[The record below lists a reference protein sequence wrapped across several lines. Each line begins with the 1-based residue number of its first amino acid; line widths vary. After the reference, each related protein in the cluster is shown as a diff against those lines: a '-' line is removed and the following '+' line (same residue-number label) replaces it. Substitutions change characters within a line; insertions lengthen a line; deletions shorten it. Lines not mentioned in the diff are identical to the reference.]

1 MTQLTTIPA
10 PDSVDLQTAAALVN
24 MGDTIRASWKFSLDA
39 VRSNIAHC
47 SAEAKDLLVW
57 AFTWCIDPA
66 HPLHFKEFSERV
78 GYSDNKFY
86 KIYHGKDRHPTT
98 GELMDLS
105 AGMVDALKKFRRIEL
120 QRAKLGRARFVMTPT
135 AKKIFQA
142 CDLARESQTPVMLYG
157 ASQLGKT
164 EALKQ
169 YCIENNHGR
178 SVMVE
183 LEAVSGLAGVLKAMA
198 TVMGISPNATTPDLI
213 ARIKKGLT
221 PDMLVVFDELHL
233 LANCYRKGSFFATME
248 QIRRIFDFAKCG
260 FVGTFTLLGYDMA
273 EKLRKRELEQ
283 VFRRGVHRINLGDRP
298 TTGDLAAI
306 LDSVGLEMP
315 ARSDVVSVV
324 AGRNTISEQPYEML
338 KQLAVEQGLKSIVE
352 RLRYG
357 AKLADSDALNWEHVV
372 KAHLMIQK
380 NATPPSHGWMN

>member
-1 MTQLTTIPA
+1 MPTTPA
-10 PDSVDLQTAAALVN
+10 ETESTDLAVQTATALTN
-24 MGDTIRASWKFSLDA
+24 LGDTVRASWKFSLDA

-47 SAEAKDLLVW
+47 SPEAKDLLVW

-66 HPLHFKEFSERV
+66 HPLHFREFAERV
-78 GYSDNKFY
+78 GYSENKFY
-86 KIYHGKDRHPTT
+86 KIYHGKDRHPEK
-98 GELMDLS
+98 GDLMDLS
-105 AGMVDALKKFRRIEL
+105 AKMVEDLKKFRRIEL
-120 QRAKLGRARFVMTPT
+120 QRAKLGRSRFVMTPT

-157 ASQLGKT
+157 ASQIGKT

-178 SVMVE
+178 SVLVE

-198 TVMGISPNATTPDLI
+198 AVLGISPNATTPDLI
-213 ARIKKGLT
+213 ARIKKALT

-248 QIRRIFDFAKCG
+248 EIRRIFDFAKCG

-298 TTGDLAAI
+298 TTGDLGAI

-315 ARSDVVSVV
+315 ARSDVITVRAGNVSL
-324 AGRNTISEQPYEML
+324 SEAPYEML
-338 KQLAVEQGLKSIVE
+338 KQLAAEQGLKAIVE

-357 AKLADSDALNWEHVV
+357 AKLADSADLTWEHVV
-372 KAHLMIQK
+372 KAHLMIQR
-380 NATPPSHGWMN
+380 NATPPAHGWQN